1 MIVTPYLIGLRPV
14 YSISFQLWSR
24 HENLQADMYGFKM
37 SMRVVFLCHQVYA
50 AGKKSR
56 SNFMKCRTRA
66 SIFEKTGSLSNGVDD
81 LENFTSE
88 MEWSFFV
95 PVGFSCV
102 FSNWYSYIST
112 PPAFPEVIKIPES
125 KATAFQTLDS
135 AVYSFNRTVGEI
147 ILDAV
152 KNSCTMWKRSMM
164 IRAFGNNALMNLMY
178 RAFRSTTTDFTA
190 ALSRFVQRF
199 MKFSLIVFVNLFSR
213 IATMS

>member
-1 MIVTPYLIGLRPV
+1 MLPGKSLAQTARNAG
-14 YSISFQLWSR
+14 Q
-24 HENLQADMYGFKM
+24 E
-37 SMRVVFLCHQVYA
+37 RVLL
-50 AGKKSR
+50 K
-56 SNFMKCRTRA
+56 
-66 SIFEKTGSLSNGVDD
+66 KTGSLSNGVDD

-190 ALSRFVQRF
+190 ALSRFV
-199 MKFSLIVFVNLFSR
+199 
-213 IATMS
+213 

>member
-112 PPAFPEVIKIPES
+112 PSAFPEVIKIPES

-178 RAFRSTTTDFTA
+178 WAFKSTTTDFTA

-199 MKFSLIVFVNLFSR
+199 MKCSLIVFVNLFSR

>member
-112 PPAFPEVIKIPES
+112 PSAFPEVIKIPES

-199 MKFSLIVFVNLFSR
+199 MKCSLIVFVNLFSR

>member
-1 MIVTPYLIGLRPV
+1 MLPGKSLAQTARNAG
-14 YSISFQLWSR
+14 Q
-24 HENLQADMYGFKM
+24 E
-37 SMRVVFLCHQVYA
+37 RVLL
-50 AGKKSR
+50 K
-56 SNFMKCRTRA
+56 
-66 SIFEKTGSLSNGVDD
+66 KTGSLSNGVDD

-164 IRAFGNNALMNLMY
+164 IRAFGNNALMNLMCW
-178 RAFRSTTTDFTA
+178 AFRSTTTNFTA
-190 ALSRFVQRF
+190 ALSRFV
-199 MKFSLIVFVNLFSR
+199 
-213 IATMS
+213 

>member
-1 MIVTPYLIGLRPV
+1 
-14 YSISFQLWSR
+14 
-24 HENLQADMYGFKM
+24 MYGFKM

-190 ALSRFVQRF
+190 ALSRFV
-199 MKFSLIVFVNLFSR
+199 
-213 IATMS
+213 